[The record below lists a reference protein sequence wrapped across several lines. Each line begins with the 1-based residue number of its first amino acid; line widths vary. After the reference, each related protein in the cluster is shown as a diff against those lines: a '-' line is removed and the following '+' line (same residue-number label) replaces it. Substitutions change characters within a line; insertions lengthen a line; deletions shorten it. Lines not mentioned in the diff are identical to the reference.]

1 MKIKLISPI
10 TELDSYEYE
19 TLTEAEVLS
28 KIDLA
33 ESKFGEW
40 KHSSFN
46 DRKSLL
52 LKVSDIL
59 IQNQEEYSKIISA
72 EMGKNIEDGKAEIS
86 KCSLVCKY
94 YAENSES
101 ILKNEIIETEAK
113 NSFAKF
119 EPLGV
124 IFAVMPWNFPFWQV
138 FRFAA
143 PAVMAGNTV
152 LLKHASNVPLCSL
165 AIEKIFRDAGFD
177 EGIFQSLL
185 ISSSESEIVIK
196 DIRIKAVTLTGSED
210 AGSKVASLAARH
222 LKKCV
227 LELGGSDPFI
237 VFDDADIDNAT
248 KAAAFSRMLV
258 SGQSCIAAKR
268 FLVHENVY
276 DEFVLKMKNE
286 LNSIKYAP
294 LISEDSLKTID
305 EQVSKSVKQGAK
317 IVTGGKRDSK
327 KGYYYQPTIIVDVTF
342 DMPVWTEETFGPVAP
357 IVKFKNEDEAVK
369 IANNSRFGLG
379 ASIWTSDEERINR
392 ITTSIEAGSVF
403 VNSIVKSDPRLP
415 FGGTKLSGYGR
426 ELSSYGIKEFVNIKA
441 IWVNA

>member
-10 TELDSYEYE
+10 TEMDSYEYE
-19 TLTEAEVLS
+19 TLNETEVLS

-33 ESKFGEW
+33 ESKFRVW
-40 KHSSFN
+40 KNTSFN
-46 DRKSLL
+46 ERKSLL

-59 IQNQEEYSKIISA
+59 IQNQDEYSKIISA
-72 EMGKNIEDGKAEIS
+72 EMGKNIEDSKAEIS

-101 ILKNEIIETEAK
+101 ILKNEIIETEAE
-113 NSFAKF
+113 NSFVKF

-196 DIRIKAVTLTGSED
+196 DIRIKAVTLTGSEN
-210 AGSKVASLAARH
+210 AGSKVASLAAKH

-286 LNSIKYAP
+286 LSSIKYAP

-305 EQVSKSVKQGAK
+305 DQVNKSVKQGGK
-317 IVTGGKRDSK
+317 IVIGGKRDSK
-327 KGYYYQPTIIVDVTF
+327 KGYYYQPTIIVDVTY

-357 IVKFKNEDEAVK
+357 IIKFKTEDEAIK

-379 ASIWTSDEERINR
+379 ASVWTSDEERINR

-426 ELSSYGIKEFVNIKA
+426 ELSSYGIKEFVNIKT
-441 IWVNA
+441 IWIN